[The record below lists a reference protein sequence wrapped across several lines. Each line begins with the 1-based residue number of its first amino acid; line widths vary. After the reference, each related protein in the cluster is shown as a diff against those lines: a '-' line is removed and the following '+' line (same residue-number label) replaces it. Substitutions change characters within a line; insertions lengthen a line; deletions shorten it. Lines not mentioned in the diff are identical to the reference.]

1 MPVFIVNSA
10 RKLNS
15 IYTINGDA
23 PGTGRAAFSNGL
35 SLPYAAV
42 YPQAD
47 AAKLPWTL
55 TDSAASYTGL
65 AWQNSTPQQ
74 RTLQM
79 LWQFIQSIDRADSIA
94 WGAADQHSDSGALP
108 WQQVGENTTTHGM
121 NWADCPQQLR
131 SLYALLWGS
140 VPAYSVSKSLPWDT
154 AEPHSKTLPALWADL
169 AARDAYVALP
179 WGGAGNYRTGYDI
192 PYGQTTPTSPDDTH
206 TIPDLLMYIMLPSF
220 SVMSGGDNLD
230 ATSFTIGY
238 NEGDT
243 SYTFNATINRL
254 KFPLVKVTPESGPI
268 PITITANGFSW
279 ALQVEAYRDNMVFK
293 QQSYTISGRGISA
306 QLGPGIAPAKTYTE
320 GSSKNISQL
329 ADQEL
334 ADTGWALVYAAQDGL
349 IPANKWTYSN
359 LTPLEAIAE
368 LASKTGSVVVPDPIS
383 QTLTIR
389 PGFPKSPWAW
399 PAATPFAIIPAAFI
413 ASLSGQWSGSAA
425 TNGVYVTGQNGGVRV
440 LIKRTGSDGA
450 KQMQQVTD
458 PLIVTAAIA
467 TERGR
472 AELSKA
478 TKVKSET
485 IVVPLLPGPVTSDN
499 PGPLLPGA
507 LLQFHE
513 PDSYAMDGTVIT
525 GATLLGK
532 SVSWSLSGTR
542 QGAAI
547 TIRQTVGIDLHNMA
561 ASV

>member
-1 MPVFIVNSA
+1 MPIIDFNAFIKFSA
-10 RKLNS
+10 DVPF
-15 IYTINGDA
+15 NGGA
-23 PGTGRAAFSNGL
+23 PGANDPADIGSV
-35 SLPYAAV
+35 SLPYASSTTAIDRAALPWSITAGQSDSARAAWAESSPSSGMV
-42 YPQAD
+42 ALLWSIVRDFSAADRLAWGASDNFAD
-47 AAKLPWTL
+47 AEKLPWIDVPTHESTTITPWGESQHFAAL
-55 TDSAASYTGL
+55 CRLIWGYAPSHAITAGLPWGASAPQSDSIRL
-65 AWQNSTPQQ
+65 FWQNLAQQ
-74 RTLQM
+74 
-79 LWQFIQSIDRADSIA
+79 
-94 WGAADQHSDSGALP
+94 GAF
-108 WQQVGENTTTHGM
+108 
-121 NWADCPQQLR
+121 
-131 SLYALLWGS
+131 
-140 VPAYSVSKSLPWDT
+140 
-154 AEPHSKTLPALWADL
+154 
-169 AARDAYVALP
+169 VALP
-179 WGGAGNYRTGYDI
+179 WGGSGNYRSGYDI
-192 PYGQTTPTSPDDTH
+192 PYGQDITGDPTHTH

-254 KFPLVKVTPESGPI
+254 KFPLVKVTTESGPI

-329 ADQEL
+329 VDQEL
-334 ADTGWALVYAAQDGL
+334 ASTDWTAVYAAQDGL

-485 IVVPLLPGPVTSDN
+485 IVVPLLPSPVTSDN

-513 PDSYAMDGTVIT
+513 PNSHAMDGSMIT

-561 ASV
+561 TSL